1 YWGYAGPGRNGLR
14 KRSQFFALPL
24 RKQPASVR
32 STGRRSSAILALR
45 LGALGERESRTARLE
60 EAVVA
65 LPASLEGF
73 TPERAPAEWVDRLGY
88 QGLALMNLAERT
100 RDAVMAQTALQQI
113 EAAVEVLRADGDV
126 RAAIFEPRLSDA
138 RRIRDALTHAGRN
151 YRPKLP

>member
-1 YWGYAGPGRNGLR
+1 
-14 KRSQFFALPL
+14 
-24 RKQPASVR
+24 
-32 STGRRSSAILALR
+32 LALR
-45 LGALGERESRTARLE
+45 LGALGERESGTARLE

-65 LPASLEGF
+65 LRAALEEF
-73 TPERAPAEWVDRLGY
+73 TRERAPLEWGETFGR